1 MIFIVLVGL
10 YLVGLFKIAAL
21 ERYLQFNL
29 KDKPAGYLGS
39 VLVGITF
46 AVAWTPCVGPVL
58 GAVLALAG
66 ASAEVGRGI
75 FLLSSYAAGLALPF
89 FLSALAV
96 NSFFQFSQKFR
107 RYIHAVHVMGGVLLI
122 IVGVLLITD
131 YMTFLNAYVLRFTPD
146 WLLKKL

>member
-1 MIFIVLVGL
+1 MANRRGGL
-10 YLVGLFKIAAL
+10 YLIGAFKIAAL
-21 ERYLQFNL
+21 DRYLQFNL

-66 ASAEVGRGI
+66 ASGEVGRGI

-96 NSFFQFSQKFR
+96 NLFFQFSQRFR

-146 WLLKKL
+146 WLLNKL

>member
-1 MIFIVLVGL
+1 
-10 YLVGLFKIAAL
+10 LVGLFKIAAL

-66 ASAEVGRGI
+66 ASAEVGRGV
-75 FLLSSYAAGLALPF
+75 FLLSSYAAGLAVPF

-96 NSFFQFSQKFR
+96 NSFFQLAQSFR
-107 RYIHAVHVMGGVLLI
+107 RYIHAVHVTGGVLLI
-122 IVGVLLITD
+122 VAGVLLITD

-146 WLLKKL
+146 WLINRL